1 VETNRNAPPRVA
13 GARGAAPMPPP
24 LATPV
29 CAMLGLRHPVFAFS
43 HSIAVAAAV
52 SRCGGIGTY
61 GATRRTPQE
70 IRAELAELRRLAG
83 DAPIG
88 VNLVLPPG
96 MPEDDDPDVIERELP
111 ERHKAFVK
119 GLYEKYAVP
128 PPKRRGMRTRFLRSN
143 EIARGQMQAVL
154 DADVELVACGIGA
167 PADFVERCKRAGKR
181 IVALCGSPK
190 HARRAIDAGADL
202 LVAQGHD
209 SAAHTGPIGT
219 FSLVPQVVE
228 AAGEVPVLAAG
239 GVMTGRHVAASLALG
254 AQGVWTGSL
263 WLATEEYAIHPILL
277 KKLLGAQSDDTVV
290 TRSESGKTF
299 RQLRSAWSDAWAAPD
314 APRPLAMP
322 HQDMLVGD
330 LLGAID
336 DHEIEPL
343 MHYAVG
349 QGVAWIR
356 ERLAVAEVY
365 ARLLEETRAALAGVA
380 AMTGDASTRGGTTM
394 TGDTTMK
401 GDTR

>member
-1 VETNRNAPPRVA
+1 MQTMQAPPAQA
-13 GARGAAPMPPP
+13 GAARPAP

-29 CAMLGLRHPVFAFS
+29 CATFGLDHPVFAFS
-43 HSIAVAAAV
+43 HSVAVAAAV
-52 SRCGGIGTY
+52 SRCGGLGTY

-70 IRAELAELRRLAG
+70 IREELARLRELAG

-96 MPEDDDPDVIERELP
+96 MPEENDPAALERELP
-111 ERHKAFVK
+111 ERHKAFVR

-128 PPKRRGMRTRFLRSN
+128 PPRRRGMRTRFLRSN
-143 EIARGQMQAVL
+143 EIARAQMDAVVES
-154 DADVELVACGIGA
+154 DVDLVACGIGA
-167 PADFVERCKRAGKR
+167 PPDFVERCKRAGKR

-228 AAGEVPVLAAG
+228 VAGDVPVLAAG
-239 GVMTGRHVAASLALG
+239 GVMTGAHVAAGLALG
-254 AQGVWTGSL
+254 AQGAWTGSL
-263 WLATEEYAIHPILL
+263 WLASEEYAIHPILL
-277 KKLLGAQSDDTVV
+277 AKLIAAGSDDTVV

-299 RQLRSAWSDAWAAPD
+299 RQLRSAWSDEWAAPD

-322 HQDMLVGD
+322 FQDVLVGD

-336 DHEIEPL
+336 DHGIEPL

-356 ERLAVAEVY
+356 DRRTVAELY
-365 ARLLEETRAALAGVA
+365 ATLVSQTHAALAA
-380 AMTGDASTRGGTTM
+380 LRAIPGGE
-394 TGDTTMK
+394 
-401 GDTR
+401 R

>member
-1 VETNRNAPPRVA
+1 VEGGQVKATRSAVQATTRRDAPATPA
-13 GARGAAPMPPP
+13 TPAHTAP
-24 LATPV
+24 LHTPV
-29 CAMLGLRHPVFAFS
+29 CALFGLRHPIFAFS
-43 HSIAVAAAV
+43 HSIPVAAAV
-52 SRCGGIGTY
+52 SRCGGLGTY

-70 IRAELAELRRLAG
+70 IRDELAELRRLAC

-96 MPEDDDPDVIERELP
+96 MPEDDDPAAIERDLP
-111 ERHKAFVK
+111 ERHKAFVR
-119 GLYEKYAVP
+119 GLYEKYEVP

-143 EIARGQMQAVL
+143 EIARGQMEAVL
-154 DADVELVACGIGA
+154 ASDVDLVACGIGM

-181 IVALCGSPK
+181 IVALCGSPR
-190 HARRAIDAGADL
+190 HARRAIDSGADF

-228 AAGEVPVLAAG
+228 LAGEVPVLAAG
-239 GVMTGRHVAASLALG
+239 GVMTGRHVAAGLALG
-254 AQGVWTGSL
+254 AQGAWTGSL
-263 WLATEEYAIHPILL
+263 WLATEEYAIHPLLL
-277 KKLLGAQSDDTVV
+277 KKLVAAGSDDTVV

-299 RQLRSAWSDAWAAPD
+299 RQLRSAWSDEWSAPD

-322 HQDMLVGD
+322 YQDMLVGD

-356 ERLAVAEVY
+356 ERRSVAEVY
-365 ARLLEETRAALAGVA
+365 ARLVGETHAALDAVAVLAG
-380 AMTGDASTRGGTTM
+380 GSR
-394 TGDTTMK
+394 
-401 GDTR
+401 

>member
-1 VETNRNAPPRVA
+1 METTPNAEPGRDGPVP
-13 GARGAAPMPPP
+13 AP
-24 LATPV
+24 LRTPV
-29 CAMLGLRHPVFAFS
+29 CDRLGLSHPVFAFS
-43 HSIAVAAAV
+43 HSVPVAAAV
-52 SRCGGIGTY
+52 SRCGGLGTY

-70 IRAELAELRRLAG
+70 IRDELAALRRLAG
-83 DAPIG
+83 DVPIG

-96 MPEDDDPDVIERELP
+96 MPEDNDPEALERELP
-111 ERHKAFVK
+111 ERHKAFVR
-119 GLYEKYAVP
+119 GLYDKYAVP
-128 PPKRRGMRTRFLRSN
+128 PPTRRGMRTRFLRSN
-143 EIARGQMQAVL
+143 EIARAQMDAV
-154 DADVELVACGIGA
+154 AESDVELVALGIGA
-167 PADFVERCKRAGKR
+167 PADFVERCRRAGKT
-181 IVALCGSPK
+181 IVALVGSPK

-228 AAGEVPVLAAG
+228 LAGEVPVLAAG
-239 GVMTGRHVAASLALG
+239 GVMTGRHVAAALAMG

-263 WLATEEYAIHPILL
+263 WLATDEYAIHPILL
-277 KKLLGAQSDDTVV
+277 KKLIAAGSEDTVV

-299 RQLRSAWSDAWAAPD
+299 RQLKSAWSDEWAAPD

-322 HQDMLVGD
+322 FQDVLVGD

-349 QGVAWIR
+349 QGVAWIHGR
-356 ERLAVAEVY
+356 ERVADVY
-365 ARLLEETRAALAGVA
+365 ARLLDDTRAALAPLA
-380 AMTGDASTRGGTTM
+380 AMAGGA
-394 TGDTTMK
+394 
-401 GDTR
+401 R

>member
-1 VETNRNAPPRVA
+1 VETTRAPADAPPA
-13 GARGAAPMPPP
+13 ARPAP
-24 LATPV
+24 LETPV
-29 CAMLGLRHPVFAFS
+29 CAMFGLAHPLFAFS
-43 HSIAVAAAV
+43 HSVPVAAAV
-52 SRCGGIGTY
+52 SRCGGLGTY

-70 IRAELAELRRLAG
+70 IRDELAQLRALAG

-96 MPEDDDPDVIERELP
+96 MPEDDDPGAIERELP
-111 ERHKAFVK
+111 ERHKAFVR
-119 GLYEKYAVP
+119 GLYDKYSVP

-143 EIARGQMQAVL
+143 EVARAQMDAVVES
-154 DADVELVACGIGA
+154 DVELVACGIGA
-167 PADFVERCKRAGKR
+167 PADFVERCKRRGKR

-228 AAGEVPVLAAG
+228 VAGGVPVLAAG
-239 GVMTGRHVAASLALG
+239 GVMTGRHVAAGLALG
-254 AQGVWTGSL
+254 AQGAWTGSL
-263 WLATEEYAIHPILL
+263 WLACEEYAIHPILL
-277 KKLLGAQSDDTVV
+277 RKLIAAGSDDTVV

-299 RQLRSAWSDAWAAPD
+299 RQLRSAWSDEWAAPE

-322 HQDMLVGD
+322 YQDVLVGD

-356 ERLAVAEVY
+356 ERRTVAALY
-365 ARLLEETRAALAGVA
+365 ATLVEETRAAL
-380 AMTGDASTRGGTTM
+380 DALRTIGG
-394 TGDTTMK
+394 
-401 GDTR
+401 RAW

>member
-1 VETNRNAPPRVA
+1 METTTHAGTGRAGPAP
-13 GARGAAPMPPP
+13 AP
-24 LATPV
+24 LRTPV
-29 CAMLGLRHPVFAFS
+29 CDRLGLSHPVFAFS
-43 HSIAVAAAV
+43 HSLPVAAAV
-52 SRCGGIGTY
+52 SRCGGLGTY

-70 IRAELAELRRLAG
+70 IRDELAVLRRLAG
-83 DAPIG
+83 DVPIG

-96 MPEDDDPDVIERELP
+96 MPEDNDPEALERELP
-111 ERHKAFVK
+111 ERHKAFVR

-128 PPKRRGMRTRFLRSN
+128 PPRRRGMRTRFLRSN
-143 EIARGQMQAVL
+143 EVARAQMDAVVES
-154 DADVELVACGIGA
+154 DVELVALGIGA
-167 PADFVERCKRAGKR
+167 PPDFVERCKRAGKT
-181 IVALCGSPK
+181 IVALVGSPK

-219 FSLVPQVVE
+219 FSLVPQVV
-228 AAGEVPVLAAG
+228 ALAGDVPVLAAG
-239 GVMTGRHVAASLALG
+239 GVMTGRHVAAAFAMG

-263 WLATEEYAIHPILL
+263 WLATDEYAIHPILL
-277 KKLLGAQSDDTVV
+277 RKLIAAGSEDTVV

-299 RQLRSAWSDAWAAPD
+299 RQLRSAWSDEWSAPD

-322 HQDMLVGD
+322 FQDMLVGD

-336 DHEIEPL
+336 DHEVEPL

-356 ERLAVAEVY
+356 GRERVADVY
-365 ARLLEETRAALAGVA
+365 ARLLDETRAALAPLA
-380 AMTGDASTRGGTTM
+380 ALSGG
-394 TGDTTMK
+394 G
-401 GDTR
+401 R

>member
-1 VETNRNAPPRVA
+1 
-13 GARGAAPMPPP
+13 
-24 LATPV
+24 
-29 CAMLGLRHPVFAFS
+29 
-43 HSIAVAAAV
+43 
-52 SRCGGIGTY
+52 
-61 GATRRTPQE
+61 
-70 IRAELAELRRLAG
+70 
-83 DAPIG
+83 
-88 VNLVLPPG
+88 
-96 MPEDDDPDVIERELP
+96 MPEDDDPGAIERELP
-111 ERHKAFVK
+111 ERHKAFVR
-119 GLYEKYAVP
+119 GLYDKYSVP

-143 EIARGQMQAVL
+143 EVARAQMDAVVES
-154 DADVELVACGIGA
+154 DVELVACGIGA
-167 PADFVERCKRAGKR
+167 PADFVERCKRRGKR

-228 AAGEVPVLAAG
+228 VAGGVPVLAAG
-239 GVMTGRHVAASLALG
+239 GVMTGRHVAAGLALG
-254 AQGVWTGSL
+254 AQGAWTGSL
-263 WLATEEYAIHPILL
+263 WLACEEYAIHPILL
-277 KKLLGAQSDDTVV
+277 RKLIAAGSDDTVV

-299 RQLRSAWSDAWAAPD
+299 RQLRSAWSDEWAAPE

-322 HQDMLVGD
+322 YQDVLVGD

-356 ERLAVAEVY
+356 ERRTVAALY
-365 ARLLEETRAALAGVA
+365 ATLVEETRAAL
-380 AMTGDASTRGGTTM
+380 DALRTIGG
-394 TGDTTMK
+394 
-401 GDTR
+401 RAW

>member
-1 VETNRNAPPRVA
+1 METTRAPADAPPA
-13 GARGAAPMPPP
+13 ARPAP
-24 LATPV
+24 LETPV
-29 CAMLGLRHPVFAFS
+29 CAMFGLAHPLFAFS
-43 HSIAVAAAV
+43 HSVPVAAAV
-52 SRCGGIGTY
+52 SRCGGLGTY

-70 IRAELAELRRLAG
+70 IRDELAQLRALAG

-96 MPEDDDPDVIERELP
+96 MPEDDDPGAIERELP
-111 ERHKAFVK
+111 ERHKAFVR
-119 GLYEKYAVP
+119 GLYDKYSVP

-143 EIARGQMQAVL
+143 EVARAQMDAVVES
-154 DADVELVACGIGA
+154 DVELVACGIGA
-167 PADFVERCKRAGKR
+167 PADFVERCKRRGKR

-228 AAGEVPVLAAG
+228 VAGGVPVLAAG
-239 GVMTGRHVAASLALG
+239 GVMTGRHVAAGLALG
-254 AQGVWTGSL
+254 AQGAWTGSL
-263 WLATEEYAIHPILL
+263 WLACEEYAIHPILL
-277 KKLLGAQSDDTVV
+277 RKLIAAGSDDTVV

-299 RQLRSAWSDAWAAPD
+299 RQLRSAWSDEWAAPE

-322 HQDMLVGD
+322 YQDVLVGD

-356 ERLAVAEVY
+356 ERRTVAALY
-365 ARLLEETRAALAGVA
+365 ATLVEETRAAL
-380 AMTGDASTRGGTTM
+380 DALRTIGG
-394 TGDTTMK
+394 
-401 GDTR
+401 RAW

>member
-1 VETNRNAPPRVA
+1 METTRATADAPPA
-13 GARGAAPMPPP
+13 ARPVP
-24 LATPV
+24 LETPV
-29 CAMLGLRHPVFAFS
+29 CAMFGLAHPVFAFS
-43 HSIAVAAAV
+43 HSVPVAAAV
-52 SRCGGIGTY
+52 SRCGGLGTY

-70 IRAELAELRRLAG
+70 IRDELAQLRELAG

-96 MPEDDDPDVIERELP
+96 MPEDDDPGAIERELP
-111 ERHKAFVK
+111 ERHKAFVR
-119 GLYEKYAVP
+119 GLYDKYRVP

-143 EIARGQMQAVL
+143 EVARAQMDAVVES
-154 DADVELVACGIGA
+154 DVELVACGIGA
-167 PADFVERCKRAGKR
+167 PADFVERCKRRGKR

-190 HARRAIDAGADL
+190 HARRALDAGADL

-228 AAGEVPVLAAG
+228 VAGRVPVLAAG
-239 GVMTGRHVAASLALG
+239 GVMTGRHVAAGLALG
-254 AQGVWTGSL
+254 AQGAWTGSL
-263 WLATEEYAIHPILL
+263 WLASEEYAIHPILL
-277 KKLLGAQSDDTVV
+277 RKLIAAGSDDTVV

-299 RQLRSAWSDAWAAPD
+299 RQLRSAWSDEWAAPE

-322 HQDMLVGD
+322 YQDVLVGD

-356 ERLAVAEVY
+356 ERRTVAELY
-365 ARLLEETRAALAGVA
+365 AALVEETWAAL
-380 AMTGDASTRGGTTM
+380 DALRTIGG
-394 TGDTTMK
+394 
-401 GDTR
+401 RAR

>member
-1 VETNRNAPPRVA
+1 VETTRATADAPPA
-13 GARGAAPMPPP
+13 ARPVP
-24 LATPV
+24 LETPV
-29 CAMLGLRHPVFAFS
+29 CAMFGLAHPVFAFS
-43 HSIAVAAAV
+43 HSVPVAAAV
-52 SRCGGIGTY
+52 SRCGGLGTY

-70 IRAELAELRRLAG
+70 IRDELAQLRALAG

-96 MPEDDDPDVIERELP
+96 MPEDDDPGAIERELP
-111 ERHKAFVK
+111 ERHKAFVR
-119 GLYEKYAVP
+119 GLYDKYRVP

-143 EIARGQMQAVL
+143 EVARAQMDAVVES
-154 DADVELVACGIGA
+154 DVELVACGIGA
-167 PADFVERCKRAGKR
+167 PADFVERCKRRGKR

-190 HARRAIDAGADL
+190 HARRALDAGADL

-228 AAGEVPVLAAG
+228 VAGRVPVLAAG
-239 GVMTGRHVAASLALG
+239 GVMTGRHVAAGLALG
-254 AQGVWTGSL
+254 AQGAWTGSL
-263 WLATEEYAIHPILL
+263 WLASEEYAIHPILL
-277 KKLLGAQSDDTVV
+277 RKLIAAGSDDTVV

-299 RQLRSAWSDAWAAPD
+299 RQLRSAWSDEWAAPE

-322 HQDMLVGD
+322 YQDVLVGD

-356 ERLAVAEVY
+356 ERRTVAELY
-365 ARLLEETRAALAGVA
+365 AALVEETWAAL
-380 AMTGDASTRGGTTM
+380 DALRTIGG
-394 TGDTTMK
+394 
-401 GDTR
+401 RAR

>member
-1 VETNRNAPPRVA
+1 MFGLAH
-13 GARGAAPMPPP
+13 P
-24 LATPV
+24 L
-29 CAMLGLRHPVFAFS
+29 FAFS
-43 HSIAVAAAV
+43 HSVPVAAAV
-52 SRCGGIGTY
+52 SRCGGLGTY

-70 IRAELAELRRLAG
+70 IRDELAQLRALAG

-96 MPEDDDPDVIERELP
+96 MPEDDDPGAIERELP
-111 ERHKAFVK
+111 ERHKAFVR
-119 GLYEKYAVP
+119 GLYDKYSVP

-143 EIARGQMQAVL
+143 EVARAQMDAVVES
-154 DADVELVACGIGA
+154 DVELVACGIGA
-167 PADFVERCKRAGKR
+167 PADFVERCKRRGKR

-228 AAGEVPVLAAG
+228 VAGGVPVLAAG
-239 GVMTGRHVAASLALG
+239 GVMTGRHVAAGLALG
-254 AQGVWTGSL
+254 AQGAWTGSL
-263 WLATEEYAIHPILL
+263 WLACEEYAIHPILL
-277 KKLLGAQSDDTVV
+277 RKLIAAGSDDTVV

-299 RQLRSAWSDAWAAPD
+299 RQLRSAWSDEWAAPE

-322 HQDMLVGD
+322 YQDVLVGD

-356 ERLAVAEVY
+356 ERRTVAALY
-365 ARLLEETRAALAGVA
+365 ATLVEETRAAL
-380 AMTGDASTRGGTTM
+380 DALRTIGG
-394 TGDTTMK
+394 
-401 GDTR
+401 RAW

>member
-1 VETNRNAPPRVA
+1 METTPPSGPRAGGPDAGGAPAPTP
-13 GARGAAPMPPP
+13 GGAAPSP
-24 LATPV
+24 LTTPV
-29 CAMLGLRHPVFAFS
+29 CRLFGLRHPVFAFS
-43 HSIAVAAAV
+43 HSIPVAAAV
-52 SRCGGIGTY
+52 SRCGGLGTY

-70 IRAELAELRRLAG
+70 IRDELAELRRLAG

-96 MPEDDDPDVIERELP
+96 MPEDNEPEALERQLP
-111 ERHKAFVK
+111 ERHKAFVQ
-119 GLYEKYAVP
+119 GLYEKYRVP
-128 PPKRRGMRTRFLRSN
+128 PPTRRGMRTRFLRSN
-143 EIARGQMQAVL
+143 EIARAQMEVVL
-154 DADVELVACGIGA
+154 ESDVDLVACGIGA
-167 PADFVERCKRAGKR
+167 PADFVERCKRRGKR

-190 HARRAIDAGADL
+190 HARRAVQSGADL

-228 AAGEVPVLAAG
+228 VAGDVPVLAAG

-254 AQGVWTGSL
+254 AQGVWTGSI
-263 WLATEEYAIHPILL
+263 WLASDEYGLHPVLL
-277 KKLLGAQSDDTVV
+277 KKMIAAGSEDTVI

-299 RQLRSAWSDAWAAPD
+299 RQLRSAWSDEWNAPD

-322 HQDMLVGD
+322 FQDMLVGD

-356 ERLAVAEVY
+356 SRRPAAEIY
-365 ARLLEETRAALAGVA
+365 ATLVEEARAALGAVA
-380 AMTGDASTRGGTTM
+380 TM
-394 TGDTTMK
+394 TEEG
-401 GDTR
+401 R

>member
-1 VETNRNAPPRVA
+1 VETTRAPA
-13 GARGAAPMPPP
+13 DAPHAVRPAP
-24 LATPV
+24 LETPV
-29 CAMLGLRHPVFAFS
+29 CAMFGLAHPVFAFS
-43 HSIAVAAAV
+43 HSVPVAAAV
-52 SRCGGIGTY
+52 SRCGGLGTY
-61 GATRRTPQE
+61 GATRRTPRE
-70 IRAELAELRRLAG
+70 IRDELAQLRTLAG

-96 MPEDDDPDVIERELP
+96 MPEDDDPGAIERELP
-111 ERHKAFVK
+111 ERHKAFVR
-119 GLYEKYAVP
+119 GLYDKYRVP

-143 EIARGQMQAVL
+143 EVARAQMDAVV
-154 DADVELVACGIGA
+154 DSDVDLVACGIGA
-167 PADFVERCKRAGKR
+167 PADFVERCKRRGKR

-190 HARRAIDAGADL
+190 HARRALDAGADL

-228 AAGEVPVLAAG
+228 VAGGVPVLAAG
-239 GVMTGRHVAASLALG
+239 GVMTGRHVAAGLALG
-254 AQGVWTGSL
+254 AQGAWTGSL
-263 WLATEEYAIHPILL
+263 WLASEEYAIHPVLL
-277 KKLLGAQSDDTVV
+277 RKLIAAGSDDTVV

-299 RQLRSAWSDAWAAPD
+299 RQLRSAWSDEWAAPD

-322 HQDMLVGD
+322 YQDVLVGD

-356 ERLAVAEVY
+356 GRRCVADLY
-365 ARLLEETRAALAGVA
+365 ATLVDETRAAL
-380 AMTGDASTRGGTTM
+380 DALRAIGE
-394 TGDTTMK
+394 K
-401 GDTR
+401 AR

>member
-1 VETNRNAPPRVA
+1 METTRATADAPPA
-13 GARGAAPMPPP
+13 ARPVP
-24 LATPV
+24 LETPV
-29 CAMLGLRHPVFAFS
+29 CAMFGLAHPVFAFS
-43 HSIAVAAAV
+43 HSVPVAAAV
-52 SRCGGIGTY
+52 SRCGGLGTY

-70 IRAELAELRRLAG
+70 IRDELAQLRALAG

-96 MPEDDDPDVIERELP
+96 MPEDDDPGAIERELP
-111 ERHKAFVK
+111 ERHKAFVR
-119 GLYEKYAVP
+119 GLYDKYRVP

-143 EIARGQMQAVL
+143 EVARAQMDAVVES
-154 DADVELVACGIGA
+154 DVELVACGIGA
-167 PADFVERCKRAGKR
+167 PADFVERCKRRGKR

-190 HARRAIDAGADL
+190 HARRALDAGADL

-228 AAGEVPVLAAG
+228 VAGRVPVLAAG
-239 GVMTGRHVAASLALG
+239 GVMNGRHVAAGLALG
-254 AQGVWTGSL
+254 AQGAWTGSL
-263 WLATEEYAIHPILL
+263 WLASEEYAIHPILL
-277 KKLLGAQSDDTVV
+277 RKLIAAGSDDTVV

-299 RQLRSAWSDAWAAPD
+299 RQLRSAWSDEWAAPE

-322 HQDMLVGD
+322 YQDVLVGD

-356 ERLAVAEVY
+356 ERRTVAELY
-365 ARLLEETRAALAGVA
+365 AALVEETWAAL
-380 AMTGDASTRGGTTM
+380 DALRTIGG
-394 TGDTTMK
+394 
-401 GDTR
+401 RAR

>member
-1 VETNRNAPPRVA
+1 MF
-13 GARGAAPMPPP
+13 G
-24 LATPV
+24 LA
-29 CAMLGLRHPVFAFS
+29 HPVFAFS
-43 HSIAVAAAV
+43 HSVPVAAAV
-52 SRCGGIGTY
+52 SRCGGLGTY

-70 IRAELAELRRLAG
+70 IRDELAQLRELAG

-96 MPEDDDPDVIERELP
+96 MPEDDDPGAIERELP
-111 ERHKAFVK
+111 ERHKAFVR
-119 GLYEKYAVP
+119 GLYDKYRVP

-143 EIARGQMQAVL
+143 EVARAQMDAVVES
-154 DADVELVACGIGA
+154 DVELVACGIGA
-167 PADFVERCKRAGKR
+167 PADFVERCKRRGKR

-190 HARRAIDAGADL
+190 HARRALDAGADL

-228 AAGEVPVLAAG
+228 VAGRVPVLAAG
-239 GVMTGRHVAASLALG
+239 GVMTGRHVAAGLALG
-254 AQGVWTGSL
+254 AQGAWTGSL
-263 WLATEEYAIHPILL
+263 WLASEEYAIHPILL
-277 KKLLGAQSDDTVV
+277 RKLIAAGSDDTVV

-299 RQLRSAWSDAWAAPD
+299 RQLRSAWSDEWAAPE

-322 HQDMLVGD
+322 YQDVLVGD

-356 ERLAVAEVY
+356 ERRTVAELY
-365 ARLLEETRAALAGVA
+365 AALVEETWAAL
-380 AMTGDASTRGGTTM
+380 DALRTIGG
-394 TGDTTMK
+394 
-401 GDTR
+401 RAR

>member
-1 VETNRNAPPRVA
+1 METTRAPADAPPA
-13 GARGAAPMPPP
+13 ARPAP
-24 LATPV
+24 LETPV
-29 CAMLGLRHPVFAFS
+29 CAMFGLAHPLFAFS
-43 HSIAVAAAV
+43 HSVPVAAAV
-52 SRCGGIGTY
+52 SRCGGLGTY

-70 IRAELAELRRLAG
+70 IRDELAQLRALAG

-96 MPEDDDPDVIERELP
+96 MPEDDDPGAIERELP
-111 ERHKAFVK
+111 ERHKAFVR
-119 GLYEKYAVP
+119 GLYDKYSVP

-143 EIARGQMQAVL
+143 EVARAQMDAVVES
-154 DADVELVACGIGA
+154 DVELVACGIGA
-167 PADFVERCKRAGKR
+167 PADFVERCKRRDKR

-228 AAGEVPVLAAG
+228 VAGGVPVLAAG
-239 GVMTGRHVAASLALG
+239 GVMTGRHVAAGLALG
-254 AQGVWTGSL
+254 AQGAWTGSL
-263 WLATEEYAIHPILL
+263 WLASEEYAIHPILL
-277 KKLLGAQSDDTVV
+277 RKLIAAGSDDTVV

-299 RQLRSAWSDAWAAPD
+299 RQLRSAWSDEWAAPE

-322 HQDMLVGD
+322 YQDVLVGD

-356 ERLAVAEVY
+356 ERRTVAALY
-365 ARLLEETRAALAGVA
+365 ATLVEETRAAL
-380 AMTGDASTRGGTTM
+380 DALRTIGG
-394 TGDTTMK
+394 
-401 GDTR
+401 RAW

>member
-1 VETNRNAPPRVA
+1 MFGLAH
-13 GARGAAPMPPP
+13 P
-24 LATPV
+24 L
-29 CAMLGLRHPVFAFS
+29 FAFS
-43 HSIAVAAAV
+43 HSVPVAAAV
-52 SRCGGIGTY
+52 SRCGGLGTY

-70 IRAELAELRRLAG
+70 IRDELAQLRRLAG

-96 MPEDDDPDVIERELP
+96 MPEDDDPDPIERELP
-111 ERHKAFVK
+111 ERHKAFVR
-119 GLYEKYAVP
+119 GLYDKYRIP

-143 EIARGQMQAVL
+143 EVARAQMDAVVES
-154 DADVELVACGIGA
+154 DVELVACGIGA
-167 PADFVERCKRAGKR
+167 PPDFVERCKRRGKR

-190 HARRAIDAGADL
+190 HARRALDAGADL

-228 AAGEVPVLAAG
+228 VAGDVPVLAAG
-239 GVMTGRHVAASLALG
+239 GVMTGRHVAAGLALG
-254 AQGVWTGSL
+254 AQGAWTGSL
-263 WLATEEYAIHPILL
+263 WLASEEYAIHPILL
-277 KKLLGAQSDDTVV
+277 RKLIAAGSDDTVV
-290 TRSESGKTF
+290 TRAESGKTF
-299 RQLRSAWSDAWAAPD
+299 RQLRSAWSDEWAAPD

-322 HQDMLVGD
+322 YQDVLVGD

-336 DHEIEPL
+336 DHEVEPL

-356 ERLAVAEVY
+356 ERRTVAELY
-365 ARLLEETRAALAGVA
+365 AALVAQTHAALAA
-380 AMTGDASTRGGTTM
+380 LRDLAGGA
-394 TGDTTMK
+394 
-401 GDTR
+401 R

>member
-1 VETNRNAPPRVA
+1 VETTRAPADAPPA
-13 GARGAAPMPPP
+13 ARPAP
-24 LATPV
+24 LETPV
-29 CAMLGLRHPVFAFS
+29 CAMFGLAHPLFAFS
-43 HSIAVAAAV
+43 HSVSVAAAV
-52 SRCGGIGTY
+52 SRCGGLGTY
-61 GATRRTPQE
+61 GATRRMPQE
-70 IRAELAELRRLAG
+70 IRDELAQLRALAG

-96 MPEDDDPDVIERELP
+96 MPEDDDPGAIERELP
-111 ERHKAFVK
+111 ERHKAFVR
-119 GLYEKYAVP
+119 GLYDKYRVP

-143 EIARGQMQAVL
+143 EVARAQMDAVVES
-154 DADVELVACGIGA
+154 DVELVACGIGA
-167 PADFVERCKRAGKR
+167 PAGFVERCKRRGKR

-228 AAGEVPVLAAG
+228 LAGSVPVLAAG
-239 GVMTGRHVAASLALG
+239 GVMTGRHVAAGLALG
-254 AQGVWTGSL
+254 AQGAWTGSL
-263 WLATEEYAIHPILL
+263 WLASEEYAIHPILL
-277 KKLLGAQSDDTVV
+277 RKLIAAGSDDTVV

-299 RQLRSAWSDAWAAPD
+299 RQLRSAWSDEWAAPD

-322 HQDMLVGD
+322 YQDVLVGD

-356 ERLAVAEVY
+356 GRRTVADLY
-365 ARLLEETRAALAGVA
+365 ATLVEETRAAL
-380 AMTGDASTRGGTTM
+380 DALRAVGG
-394 TGDTTMK
+394 
-401 GDTR
+401 RAR